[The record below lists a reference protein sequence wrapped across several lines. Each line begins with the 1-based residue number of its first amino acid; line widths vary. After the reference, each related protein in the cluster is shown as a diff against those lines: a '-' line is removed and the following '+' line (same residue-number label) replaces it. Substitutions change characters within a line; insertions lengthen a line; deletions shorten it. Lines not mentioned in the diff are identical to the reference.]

1 MIDLHSHI
9 VFNVDDGPD
18 TLEESLSLIEEAYR
32 QGIRTIVSTSH
43 RRKGMFET
51 PEEEILANFQIVK
64 VEAEKRFDGLTIL
77 YGGELYYRNSILKK
91 LETGVF
97 PTLNGTR
104 FALVEFSG
112 GTPWQEIRQAL
123 ANVQM
128 IGLTP
133 VVAHIERYDVLEFK
147 EERVREL
154 INMGCYMQV
163 NSNHVL
169 KPKLFG
175 DKEKI
180 YKKRG
185 RYFLEKDLIHFISSD
200 MHNLDRR
207 PPFMQEAYQVV
218 EKEYGTNY
226 ARAIFYDNAET
237 ILADEFI

>member
-1 MIDLHSHI
+1 MKINHLFSLHC
-9 VFNVDDGPD
+9 
-18 TLEESLSLIEEAYR
+18 
-32 QGIRTIVSTSH
+32 
-43 RRKGMFET
+43 
-51 PEEEILANFQIVK
+51 
-64 VEAEKRFDGLTIL
+64 TIL
-77 YGGELYYRNSILKK
+77 YGVELYYRNSILKK

-218 EKEYGTNY
+218 EKEYGTTTKVLYRKETAAKKIPAKDISTFLSHILCNNCNTSISIVWSLVF
-226 ARAIFYDNAET
+226 IFSPK
-237 ILADEFI
+237 